1 MKKVLIPGT
10 FDPITR
16 GHMDLIRR
24 AAVIYDEVTVGI
36 FVNPDKTCFFS
47 REEREELIR
56 LATMNIPHIR
66 VIASAGYTADYAREG
81 EYAAIIRGYRNES
94 DLAYET
100 QMAAYNRER
109 GGVNT
114 ILWET
119 PADLATVSSSTVRKR
134 LSEGKDVSDLV
145 PPEILETLAG
155 FMRERNA
162 R

>member
-1 MKKVLIPGT
+1 MKKALIPGT

-16 GHMDLIRR
+16 GHMDLINR
-24 AAVIYDEVTVGI
+24 AAVAYDEVTVGI

-56 LATMNIPHIR
+56 LATMHIPHIR
-66 VIASAGYTADYAREG
+66 VITSDGYTADYAREG

-119 PADLATVSSSTVRKR
+119 PADLAAVSSSAVRKR
-134 LSEGKDVSDLV
+134 LAAGEDISDLV
-145 PPEILETLAG
+145 PPEIQEAITR
-155 FMRERNA
+155 FMRERNT

>member
-1 MKKVLIPGT
+1 MKRELIPGT
-10 FDPITR
+10 FDPITL

-24 AAVIYDEVTVGI
+24 AAVVYDEVTVGI

-47 REEREELIR
+47 QKEREELIR

-66 VIASAGYTADYAREG
+66 VITSDGYTADYAREG
-81 EYAAIIRGYRNES
+81 EYAAIIRGYRNDS

-114 ILWET
+114 ILLET
-119 PADLATVSSSTVRKR
+119 PAALATVSSSAVRKR
-134 LSEGKDVSDLV
+134 LAAGEDISDLV
-145 PPEILETLAG
+145 PPEIREAITR